1 MHESERGK
9 WSHSVMSYSLQP
21 HGLQPTRPLCPWDF
35 PGKVLECGASAF
47 SIWVYTQWQF
57 IKNPVKYKRGGRLQ
71 TKGTPCRIPVHNT
84 EKKGRVLE
92 VMSIFH
98 PACLRA
104 CCLISGSSA
113 EPHDFSL
120 LEKHPL
126 APNWAP
132 IQSWSL
138 VHHAALS
145 SVFLSPVGD

>member
-1 MHESERGK
+1 MKVKREREVAQSCPTLCDPMDCSLPG
-9 WSHSVMSYSLQP
+9 SSV
-21 HGLQPTRPLCPWDF
+21 HGIFQAR
-35 PGKVLECGASAF
+35 VLEWGASAF
-47 SIWVYTQWQF
+47 SIWVYTQRQF
-57 IKNPVKYKRGGRLQ
+57 IKNPIKCKRGGRLQ

-138 VHHAALS
+138 VHHAALC